1 MSRIFAATA
10 TFTVLA
16 IGKNSSA
23 LKTTLRPVSRWMA
36 ATPTVPLAAFPIR
49 PISATTALIGGLCA
63 S

>member
-10 TFTVLA
+10 TLTVLA
-16 IGKNSSA
+16 IGKDSSA

-49 PISATTALIGGLCA
+49 PISATTADI
-63 S
+63 